1 MLTENNKLFLKTNC
15 LEFNPLMPDEF
26 KPFEDD
32 LLERSDNL
40 IFEEESL
47 EEIF

>member
-1 MLTENNKLFLKTNC
+1 MPNEFKLF
-15 LEFNPLMPDEF
+15 
-26 KPFEDD
+26 DD
-32 LLERSDNL
+32 DQLERSDNL